1 MKDDIPKRKAKMKQ
15 KRLVSIIGALVV
27 IISAI
32 VLTTGCPQANDGK
45 SQTTAE
51 GIDTYEGVSSGEV
64 SGLWT
69 IKVDKVGIITG
80 EFKQNGKHFP
90 ISGNIKNDG
99 TFTAS
104 TNIRAA
110 TGVITISGTIDK
122 KSGKIFGTVEK
133 DSKKSTLY
141 GYKQTE
147 NSESVNKDL
156 FSVWELKSFSTEI
169 EGESFEIKYPM
180 KGPIHK
186 DYPNI
191 IIKASVYFLF
201 MEKNELYH
209 ALEISGVPDPSP
221 IPNLSNGLFKAKINY
236 SSSGKQIVILSD
248 VNGFKMNIVGEFNI
262 TGNNL
267 IIEGLAK
274 INFEGEEDLLKLK
287 YSFEKVSNPTVDE
300 IRNALDV
307 PVIQP

>member
-1 MKDDIPKRKAKMKQ
+1 MKQ
-15 KRLVSIIGALVV
+15 RKVVSMIGALVV
-27 IISAI
+27 IISAVAFI
-32 VLTTGCPQANDGK
+32 TGCPQANDGK
-45 SQTTAE
+45 SQTTVE
-51 GIDTYEGVSSGEV
+51 GIDSYEGVSSGEI

-69 IKVDKVGIITG
+69 IKVDKTGIITG

-90 ISGNIKNDG
+90 ISGNVKNDG

-104 TNIRAA
+104 TNIRAV

-122 KSGKIFGTVEK
+122 ESGKIFGTVEK

-147 NSESVNKDL
+147 NVETVDKKL
-156 FSVWELKSFSTEI
+156 FSVWELKSTRIEI
-169 EGESFEIKYPM
+169 EGETFEIKNPM

-186 DYPNI
+186 DYPNTI
-191 IIKASVYFLF
+191 ITMSGYFLF
-201 MEKNELYH
+201 MENNELYH
-209 ALEISGVPDPSP
+209 AVEVRGVPEPSP
-221 IPNLSNGLFKAKINY
+221 VPNLSNGLFKAKINY

-262 TGNNL
+262 SGKNL

-274 INFEGEEDLLKLK
+274 INFEGEEELLKLK
-287 YSFEKVSNPTVDE
+287 YSFEKVSKPTVDE